1 MSYNQV
7 QNPFNQQV
15 DPITQRTPVAKR
27 GFVVGTLL
35 RYASGR
41 LCLSL
46 PAIGAWFDVEQAAT
60 GEQTIVKVKQN
71 RNNPG
76 KPPWKE
82 AVGRIHS
89 ENGKWLV
96 DIPLFDAPMELM
108 PPQTN
113 QRQASAP
120 VPAFGPA
127 QPVALPP
134 APAQPPIPPAAD
146 GCSDTTDSIPF

>member
-46 PAIGAWFDVEQAAT
+46 PAIGAWFDVEQATT

-82 AVGRIHS
+82 AVGKIHS
-89 ENGKWLV
+89 EDGKWLV
-96 DIPLFDAPMELM
+96 DIPLFDSPMELM

-113 QRQASAP
+113 QRQAAAP
-120 VPAFGPA
+120 VPAMGPA
-127 QPVALPP
+127 QPA
-134 APAQPPIPPAAD
+134 AMPPIPPAEGRFDAAD
-146 GCSDTTDSIPF
+146 DIPF